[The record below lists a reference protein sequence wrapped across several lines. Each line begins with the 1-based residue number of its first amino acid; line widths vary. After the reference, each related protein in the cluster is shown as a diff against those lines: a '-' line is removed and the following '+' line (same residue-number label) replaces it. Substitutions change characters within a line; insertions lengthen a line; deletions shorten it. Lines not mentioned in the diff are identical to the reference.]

1 MHTKYKVIP
10 ATDTPSQI
18 TEHNCDLPE
27 RPTYQQIQTVVEPYL
42 KVARLEVRLEHV
54 TVLGDNGDRADMFVD
69 DIGAIIGLPVNL
81 EATRIYHRAS
91 IEHGEKEV
99 DGIIPNA
106 PRIHG
111 CAVLFAR
118 RIWF

>member
-27 RPTYQQIQTVVEPYL
+27 RPTYQQIRTVVEPYL
-42 KVARLEVRLEHV
+42 KVARPEARLEHV
-54 TVLGDNGDRADMFVD
+54 SVLGDDGERADMFVD
-69 DIGAIIGLPVNL
+69 DVGALSGLPINL
-81 EATRIYHRAS
+81 EATRRYHRAS
-91 IEHGEKEV
+91 IERCEEQV